1 MAMTEKT
8 KVFCIGFQKTGTTSM
23 GAALE
28 ILGYRVTGGNWAR
41 DPEVSKVA
49 LQRALETV
57 PLYDAFQDNPW
68 PLLYKELDLAFPGS
82 KFIMTIRPPEKWIKS
97 AVKGFGTGTSPVREW
112 IYGEGK
118 GSPVGNEQIWLDRYA
133 KHNREVLEYFAHR
146 PEDFMIMDLAAGD
159 GWEKLCGFLG
169 APAPEVPFPH
179 ANPAHKK
186 FFKRMLNS
194 IRRRA
199 GKGFERFGKN

>member
-1 MAMTEKT
+1 MAEKT
-8 KVFCIGFQKTGTTSM
+8 KVFCVGFQKTGTTSM

-41 DPEVSKVA
+41 DPEVSRVA
-49 LQRALETV
+49 LQRALETA

-68 PLLYKELDLAFPGS
+68 PLLYKEMDKAFPGS
-82 KFIMTIRPPEKWIKS
+82 KFIMTIRPPEQWLKS

-112 IYGEGK
+112 IYGEGA
-118 GSPVGNEQIWLDRYA
+118 GSPVGNERVWLDRYER
-133 KHNREVLEYFAHR
+133 HNREVLEYFANR
-146 PEDFMIMDLAAGD
+146 PGDFMIMDLAAGD

-169 APAPEVPFPH
+169 MPVPKVPFPH

-186 FFKRMLNS
+186 FLKRTLKS
-194 IRRRA
+194 IKRRL
-199 GKGFERFGKN
+199 GFRS